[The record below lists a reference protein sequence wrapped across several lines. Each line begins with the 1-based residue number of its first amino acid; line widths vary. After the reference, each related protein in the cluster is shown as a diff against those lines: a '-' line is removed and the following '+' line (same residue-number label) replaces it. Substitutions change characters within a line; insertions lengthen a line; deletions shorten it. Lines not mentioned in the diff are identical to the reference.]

1 MQTNEGI
8 EQKIQN
14 NKKKLFLKV
23 VLSIGAE
30 NDKWEDDKFETLSS

>member
-1 MQTNEGI
+1 MRTNEEI

-23 VLSIGAE
+23 VLFIGAE